1 MSLLRTAVLAAA
13 LATTLVTAACGT
25 PAQPAAAPESA
36 ATKSAVPSPA
46 SSSAPASNIRQ
57 PESNDLVTENSHE
70 GARAFLFHYFDLT
83 AYALQTGDTD
93 VLLAHLDGAAAEAER
108 AGRIAKVYEDG
119 GWILGGQPKV
129 KNVLITSPEGDGAVS
144 ALLPVNPGEY
154 TAFGAEGEVLEH
166 RPFSPDGT
174 IYTASVKYVDGAWK
188 ITSLEETPEAELPE

>member
-1 MSLLRTAVLAAA
+1 MSLLRTAVLTAA
-13 LATTLVTAACGT
+13 LATSVVLSACGT
-25 PAQPAAAPESA
+25 PAQPAAAPESV
-36 ATKSAVPSPA
+36 VPSPA

-83 AYALQTGDTD
+83 AYALQTGDTE

-108 AGRIAKVYEDG
+108 VGRIAEVYGDG

-129 KNVLITSPEGDGAVS
+129 KNVLITSPEGAGGAVS
-144 ALLPVNPGEY
+144 ALLPVNPGEF
-154 TAFGAEGEVLEH
+154 TAFGAEGQVLEH

-174 IYTASVKYVDGAWK
+174 IYTASVKYADGAWK
-188 ITSLEETPEAELPE
+188 LTSLEETPGVELPE

>member
-1 MSLLRTAVLAAA
+1 MSLLRTAVLTAA
-13 LATTLVTAACGT
+13 LATSVVLSACGA
-25 PAQPAAAPESA
+25 PSQPAAAPESA
-36 ATKSAVPSPA
+36 APSPA

-57 PESNDLVTENSHE
+57 PESNDLVTENSHD

-83 AYALQTGDTD
+83 AYALQTGDTE

-108 AGRIAKVYEDG
+108 VGRIAEVYGDG

-129 KNVLITSPEGDGAVS
+129 KNVLITSPEGAGGAVS

-174 IYTASVKYVDGAWK
+174 IYTASVKYADGAWK
-188 ITSLEETPEAELPE
+188 LTSLEETPGAELPE

>member
-1 MSLLRTAVLAAA
+1 MSLLRTAVLTAA
-13 LATTLVTAACGT
+13 LATFAVILSACGT

-36 ATKSAVPSPA
+36 APSPA
-46 SSSAPASNIRQ
+46 SSSAPASNVRQ
-57 PESNDLVTENSHE
+57 PELNDLVTENSHE

-108 AGRIAKVYEDG
+108 ADRIAEVYEDG

-129 KNVLITSPEGDGAVS
+129 KNVLITSPEGAGPVT

-154 TAFGAEGEVLEH
+154 TAFGTDGEVLEH

-174 IYTASVKYVDGAWK
+174 IYTAAVKYADGAWK
-188 ITSLEETPEAELPE
+188 ITSLEETPGTELPE

>member
-1 MSLLRTAVLAAA
+1 MSLLRTAVLTAA
-13 LATTLVTAACGT
+13 LATSVVLSACGT

-36 ATKSAVPSPA
+36 APSPA

-83 AYALQTGDTD
+83 AYALQTGDTE

-108 AGRIAKVYEDG
+108 VDRIAEVYGDG

-129 KNVLITSPEGDGAVS
+129 KNVLITSPEGAGGAVS

-174 IYTASVKYVDGAWK
+174 IYTASVKYADGAWK
-188 ITSLEETPEAELPE
+188 LTSLEETPGAELPE

>member
-1 MSLLRTAVLAAA
+1 MSLFRTAVLTAA
-13 LATTLVTAACGT
+13 LLTVTVTACGT
-25 PAQPAAAPESA
+25 PAQPAAPESA
-36 ATKSAVPSPA
+36 APSPA

-108 AGRIAKVYEDG
+108 VGRIAKVYEDG

-129 KNVLITSPEGDGAVS
+129 KNVLITSPEGAGGAVS

-154 TAFGAEGEVLEH
+154 TAFGAEGQVLEH
-166 RPFSPDGT
+166 RPFSPEGT
-174 IYTASVKYVDGAWK
+174 IYTASATYADGAWK
-188 ITSLEETPEAELPE
+188 LTSLEETPGAELPE